1 MCEFE
6 DNDSKG
12 QDFENTF
19 YTLMKHMLRIIA
31 ETQKM
36 KNESRQHGR
45 NCIHVGIYFG
55 KNVFCI
61 SFFESISTC
70 FVFLQF

>member
-31 ETQKM
+31 ETQKWRM
-36 KNESRQHGR
+36 NQGNMAE
-45 NCIHVGIYFG
+45 IAFMYIFW
-55 KNVFCI
+55 
-61 SFFESISTC
+61 
-70 FVFLQF
+70 

>member
-45 NCIHVGIYFG
+45 NCIHVYILVKMCSAFHSL
-55 KNVFCI
+55 KV
-61 SFFESISTC
+61 
-70 FVFLQF
+70 